1 MFAPL
6 VKCTSV
12 RASATFAKNQVW
24 GARGFPMLI
33 AIKEL
38 ELHPIDFDEEYAPGA
53 IELGPD
59 LSQRGPL
66 NASGRAQLVEEHHG
80 KHLKIEDIRLAGELS
95 TQLEMPCAR
104 CLEPVV
110 EPVKRSF
117 DLLYRPQ
124 GVDAGREE
132 VSVTAAEAEVSY
144 YQGEGLL
151 LEDALREQVL
161 LAAPLKVIC
170 REDCK
175 GLCPQCGHDRNSE
188 QCQCESGFKDPR
200 WAALDEIRKKLQ
212 H

>member
-1 MFAPL
+1 
-6 VKCTSV
+6 
-12 RASATFAKNQVW
+12 
-24 GARGFPMLI
+24 MLI

-38 ELHPIDFDEEYAPGA
+38 ELHPIDFDEEYAPGV
-53 IELGPD
+53 IELGLD
-59 LSQRGPL
+59 MSQRGPL
-66 NASGRAQLVEEHHG
+66 KAAGRAQLVEEHHG

-95 TQLEMPCAR
+95 TSLEMPCAR

-110 EPVKRSF
+110 EAVTRSF

-124 GVDAGREE
+124 GIDAGREE

-144 YQGEGLL
+144 YQGAGVL

-161 LAAPLKVIC
+161 LAAPIKVIC

-175 GLCPQCGHDRNSE
+175 GLCPQCGKNLNTD
-188 QCQCESGFKDPR
+188 QCSCAEPVVDERWTALKDLR
-200 WAALDEIRKKLQ
+200 SKLE